1 MNCPQKLVT
10 LPCGKSGIG
19 FLAQP
24 LSCAQTTLRLM
35 DGHQA
40 NFPELTSGQHF
51 YVVITKPCNTCCSV
65 FRITGISD
73 NILSINGI
81 EDCPCG
87 CFPSNSKV
95 EYTTDVREYIQ
106 DIAMEIGFNVISPLK
121 WDCTTRT
128 LSLDCNELLNKPDCG
143 CN

>member
-1 MNCPQKLVT
+1 MACPQKLVT

-19 FLAQP
+19 FLSQP
-24 LSCAQTTLRLM
+24 LSCDQTTLRLM

-40 NFPELTSGQHF
+40 NFPTLISGQHF
-51 YVVITKPCNTCCSV
+51 YVVITKPCNTCCGV

-73 NILSINGI
+73 NILTIFGLS
-81 EDCPCG
+81 DCPCG

-95 EYTTDVREYIQ
+95 EYTTDVREYVQ
-106 DIAMEIGFNVISPLK
+106 DLAMEIGFNVVSPLK
-121 WDCTTRT
+121 WDCETRT